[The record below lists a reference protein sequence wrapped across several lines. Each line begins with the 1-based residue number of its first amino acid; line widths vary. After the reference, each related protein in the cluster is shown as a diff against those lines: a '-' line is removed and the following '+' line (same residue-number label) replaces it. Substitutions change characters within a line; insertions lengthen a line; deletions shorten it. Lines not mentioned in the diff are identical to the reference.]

1 MTTPRTVTVRTID
14 HGAVTVTCPDW
25 CTTQHQDDGYRAD
38 VFHQG
43 EPITL
48 RFHGRHVG
56 DASIVHAPFAERSSR
71 EPEASVTLLLATLA
85 PGGLYDFAAALD
97 THADQLRALADHLTE
112 LRGGSQ

>member
-1 MTTPRTVTVRTID
+1 MTTLRTVTVRTID
-14 HGAVTVTCPDW
+14 HGDVTVTCPDW
-25 CTTQHQDDGYRAD
+25 CTTQHQDGGYRAD

-43 EPITL
+43 EPVVL

-71 EPEASVTLLLATLA
+71 EPEASVTLLLATLTA
-85 PGGLYDFAAALD
+85 VDLYDFAAALD
-97 THADQLRALADHLTE
+97 RHADRLRTLADRLTE